1 MINQICKICIVLF
14 IDGPVYY
21 FIELLTPLI

>member
-1 MINQICKICIVLF
+1 MINQICIVLF